1 MWIHCNE
8 MQWSDALKGVSMG
21 LHDPAPFPL
30 DWEFFGHSKSA
41 TLLEMGLH
49 SIRLLENCQSKNGVV
64 WGYMGLDMTPMRILY
79 IVMEMS
85 LRHVVRKTLSHCDPL
100 VTVSIGLD
108 TVQFHCLYRAY
119 RP

>member
-49 SIRLLENCQSKNGVV
+49 SIRLLENCQSKNEC
-64 WGYMGLDMTPMRILY
+64 GLGLY
-79 IVMEMS
+79 ESGHDTHEDSV
-85 LRHVVRKTLSHCDPL
+85 HCNGNVLETCCSQDTKPL
-100 VTVSIGLD
+100 
-108 TVQFHCLYRAY
+108 
-119 RP
+119 